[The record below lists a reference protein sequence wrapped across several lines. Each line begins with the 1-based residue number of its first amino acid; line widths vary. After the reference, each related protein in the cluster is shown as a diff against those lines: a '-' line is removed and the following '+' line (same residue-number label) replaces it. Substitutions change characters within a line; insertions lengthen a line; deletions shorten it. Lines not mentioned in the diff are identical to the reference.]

1 MIKLKLFNI
10 TNLGCIYIP
19 GSMVWSCLIGIYR
32 MIYITA
38 KVPIKNSRFFLRL
51 TMTLGL
57 VLHGTIFAIM
67 LHYGEGSLVNKIC
80 SRYSST
86 HIQII
91 HELQV
96 LFFSVFFKT
105 ITLDHAVSRYFQLQ

>member
-1 MIKLKLFNI
+1 MINLKSFNI
-10 TNLGCIYIP
+10 INLGCIYIP

-51 TMTLGL
+51 TMTLG
-57 VLHGTIFAIM
+57 VVIHGTIFAIM

-80 SRYSST
+80 SHYSGT

-91 HELQV
+91 HEFQV
-96 LFFSVFFKT
+96 SFLHMF
-105 ITLDHAVSRYFQLQ
+105 L